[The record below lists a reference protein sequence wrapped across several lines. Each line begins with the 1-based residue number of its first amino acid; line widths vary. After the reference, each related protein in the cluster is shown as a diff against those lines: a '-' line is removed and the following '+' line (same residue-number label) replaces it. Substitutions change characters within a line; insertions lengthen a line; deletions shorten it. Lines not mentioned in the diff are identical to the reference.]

1 MNSGS
6 MNELKNILYVEDEEV
21 TFTVVRRF
29 LEKLYQVENATDAKT
44 ALHLLELKKYDL
56 ILMDISLKHSMN
68 GLDLTR
74 LIRNM
79 PYYIDIPII
88 AVTAHA
94 MVGDKEKILDSGC
107 DAYLSKPFTMKEII
121 QLIGEFLNK

>member
-1 MNSGS
+1 MNSIS

-21 TFTVVRRF
+21 TFSVVRRF
-29 LEKLYQVENATDAKT
+29 LEKLYQVENATDAET
-44 ALHLLELKKYDL
+44 AINLLELKKYDL
-56 ILMDISLKHSMN
+56 ILMDISLKHSIN

-107 DAYLSKPFTMKEII
+107 DAYLSKPFTMKEITD
-121 QLIGEFLNK
+121 LISKFLLK

>member
-1 MNSGS
+1 

-21 TFTVVRRF
+21 AFSVVRRF
-29 LEKLYQVENATDAKT
+29 LEKLYQVENATDAET
-44 ALHLLELKKYDL
+44 AINLLELKKYDL
-56 ILMDISLKHSMN
+56 ILMDISLKHSIN

-107 DAYLSKPFTMKEII
+107 NAYLSKPFTMKEII

>member
-1 MNSGS
+1 

-56 ILMDISLKHSMN
+56 ILMDISLKHSIN

-79 PYYIDIPII
+79 PDYINIPII

-121 QLIGEFLNK
+121 QLIGDLLNK

>member
-1 MNSGS
+1 MNSIS

-21 TFTVVRRF
+21 TFSVVRRF
-29 LEKLYQVENATDAKT
+29 LEKLYQVENATDAET
-44 ALHLLELKKYDL
+44 AINLLELKKYDL
-56 ILMDISLKHSMN
+56 ILMDISLKHSIN

-79 PYYIDIPII
+79 PDYINIPII

-94 MVGDKEKILDSGC
+94 MVGDREKILDSGC

-121 QLIGEFLNK
+121 QLIGDLLNK

>member
-1 MNSGS
+1 MNSIS

-21 TFTVVRRF
+21 AFSVVRRF
-29 LEKLYQVENATDAKT
+29 LEKLYQVENATDAET
-44 ALHLLELKKYDL
+44 AINLLELKKYDL
-56 ILMDISLKHSMN
+56 ILMDISLKHSIN

-121 QLIGEFLNK
+121 QLIGDLLNK

>member
-1 MNSGS
+1 

-21 TFTVVRRF
+21 AFSVVRRF
-29 LEKLYQVENATDAKT
+29 LEKLYQVENATDAET
-44 ALHLLELKKYDL
+44 AINLLELKKYDL
-56 ILMDISLKHSMN
+56 ILMDISLKHSIN

-121 QLIGEFLNK
+121 QLIGDLLNK

>member
-1 MNSGS
+1 

-21 TFTVVRRF
+21 AFSVVKRF
-29 LEKLYQVENATDAKT
+29 LEKQCIVENASDAES
-44 ALHLLELKKYDL
+44 AINLLEKKKYDL
-56 ILMDISLKHSMN
+56 ILMDISLKHSIN

-79 PYYIDIPII
+79 PDYIDIPII

-107 DAYLSKPFTMKEII
+107 DAYLSKPFTMKEITD
-121 QLIGEFLNK
+121 LISKFLLK

>member
-1 MNSGS
+1 
-6 MNELKNILYVEDEEV
+6 MNEIKNILYVEDEEV
-21 TFTVVRRF
+21 AFSVVRRF
-29 LEKLYQVENATDAKT
+29 LEKLCMVENAVDAET
-44 ALHLLELKKYDL
+44 AINLLAKKKYDL
-56 ILMDISLKHSMN
+56 ILMDISLKHSIN

-79 PYYIDIPII
+79 PDYIDIPII